1 MGQQDQYNHET
12 GNPIEVDIQIDLDWL
27 RQSQPLMLS
36 LPTVSLFVPQHITV
50 ESNTA
55 RTCLTTYPA
64 QPAYRLGKHFE
75 DCVEQLFNASKDNNI
90 IARNLVIQTP
100 ERTLGELDLIYENS
114 EREIVHLELSIKFY
128 LLNKAGTKLEDFVGP
143 AGRDR
148 LDLKWD
154 RLCQHQLPLSRTES
168 VLDFLAHQHLPLP
181 SRRQL
186 LLTGMLF
193 YAYEN
198 WQSTLVNHVGINPNH
213 QRGFW
218 LEHHELEQIKPID
231 GLERGFI
238 ILPKWHWIG
247 GPNHYSHP
255 NPINYQT
262 LIEQTTADSWPNMV
276 LVYERAHTL
285 HIHDADETD
294 KAVKP
299 WVFQHR
305 GLILATKKPPLVT

>member
-27 RQSQPLMLS
+27 RQSQPLMLA

-128 LLNKAGTKLEDFVGP
+128 LLNKAGTKLEDFV
-143 AGRDR
+143 A
-148 LDLKWD
+148 
-154 RLCQHQLPLSRTES
+154 
-168 VLDFLAHQHLPLP
+168 
-181 SRRQL
+181 RQ
-186 LLTGMLF
+186 
-193 YAYEN
+193 
-198 WQSTLVNHVGINPNH
+198 V
-213 QRGFW
+213 
-218 LEHHELEQIKPID
+218 
-231 GLERGFI
+231 
-238 ILPKWHWIG
+238 
-247 GPNHYSHP
+247 
-255 NPINYQT
+255 
-262 LIEQTTADSWPNMV
+262 
-276 LVYERAHTL
+276 
-285 HIHDADETD
+285 
-294 KAVKP
+294 
-299 WVFQHR
+299 
-305 GLILATKKPPLVT
+305 ATV